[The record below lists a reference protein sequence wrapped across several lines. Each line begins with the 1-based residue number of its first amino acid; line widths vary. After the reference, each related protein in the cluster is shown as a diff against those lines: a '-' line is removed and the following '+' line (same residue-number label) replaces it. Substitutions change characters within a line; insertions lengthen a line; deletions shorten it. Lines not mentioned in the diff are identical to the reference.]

1 MSKEWVRL
9 SYYSFTTPNFE
20 CAIYLGDC
28 YFQYQLCYWMSKKF
42 LYLVPDQHPYPPSQS
57 NPSSHLPPPPQRP
70 PCLSRSGSP
79 CPLFVV
85 FEFCCIFC
93 WGVYGFQGEV
103 FWICLL
109 GLWLSMDLGWWVG
122 DVEPWLCCCTLCTQQ
137 ICPLHYVHCSKE
149 SLFYFYF
156 FCSPL

>member
-1 MSKEWVRL
+1 MTFSIIVLVLIFSMSLYIV
-9 SYYSFTTPNFE
+9 SYCYSLKLVNVYLTIRFFE
-20 CAIYLGDC
+20 S
-28 YFQYQLCYWMSKKF
+28 FSE
-42 LYLVPDQHPYPPSQS
+42 YLVEF
-57 NPSSHLPPPPQRP
+57 
-70 PCLSRSGSP
+70 CLIIFH
-79 CPLFVV
+79 FVNSWL
-85 FEFCCIFC
+85 EYLFCCIFC